1 MDAFVVLG
9 MPRRPVVDEDAL
21 KEAYLSRARSLHPD
35 QEQGDARRFA
45 ELREA
50 HELLRN
56 PTTRLQHLVELEFGR
71 TLSIQPP
78 IAFFHLFQ
86 SVCELVETAKA
97 AMSKASDATQP
108 LAKALAARTLSEV
121 NARCDLLLVDIAD
134 LEASLQGD
142 LLSLDARWPTMDG
155 VDALVAG
162 YSFVS
167 KARTQVEEIRFEL
180 VQSLRSTVSR

>member
-1 MDAFVVLG
+1 
-9 MPRRPVVDEDAL
+9 
-21 KEAYLSRARSLHPD
+21 
-35 QEQGDARRFA
+35 
-45 ELREA
+45 
-50 HELLRN
+50 
-56 PTTRLQHLVELEFGR
+56 
-71 TLSIQPP
+71 
-78 IAFFHLFQ
+78 
-86 SVCELVETAKA
+86 
-97 AMSKASDATQP
+97 
-108 LAKALAARTLSEV
+108 LAARTLSEV

-180 VQSLRSTVSR
+180 VQSLRCTVSR